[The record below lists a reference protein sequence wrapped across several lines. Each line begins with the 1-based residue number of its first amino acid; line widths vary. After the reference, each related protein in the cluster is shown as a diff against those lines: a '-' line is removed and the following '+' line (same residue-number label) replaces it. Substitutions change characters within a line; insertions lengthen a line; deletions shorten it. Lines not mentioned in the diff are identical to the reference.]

1 MSKDKAVQ
9 QLLDNAIDSVKPASY
24 NFHITLDG
32 MARLEAKEAMKRRG
46 LEIDPD
52 FDGPIFK
59 DIMGYQ
65 MGSEWVAVSLKDGTT
80 YVYPANTIA
89 RIKHYIGE

>member
-9 QLLDNAIDSVKPASY
+9 QLLDDAIAVTKPTSY
-24 NFHITLDG
+24 NFHITLDE
-32 MARLEAKEAMKRRG
+32 MARYEAAASMKKRG
-46 LEIDPD
+46 IEVAED
-52 FDGPIFK
+52 FDGPHFK

-80 YVYPANTIA
+80 YVYPANTIS